1 MTFELT
7 AVPVFRLPEE
17 YRHMGEPSAWA
28 KMTRPGQSM
37 HSFLEAAFFDADG
50 NLWLSD
56 VPYGRIFKVSPEGI
70 GHWPIRSM
78 ENRMPCALR
87 QMGGT
92 LQLIIVM
99 A

>member
-37 HSFLEAAFFDADG
+37 HSFLELSLIQISEPTSQDA
-50 NLWLSD
+50 
-56 VPYGRIFKVSPEGI
+56 
-70 GHWPIRSM
+70 M
-78 ENRMPCALR
+78 
-87 QMGGT
+87 
-92 LQLIIVM
+92 
-99 A
+99 

>member
-1 MTFELT
+1 
-7 AVPVFRLPEE
+7 
-17 YRHMGEPSAWA
+17 
-28 KMTRPGQSM
+28 M

-56 VPYGRIFKVSPEGI
+56 VPYGRIFKVSPEG
-70 GHWPIRSM
+70 HWSLAHQIDGEPHAMRIT
-78 ENRMPCALR
+78 L
-87 QMGGT
+87 MGGT

>member
-56 VPYGRIFKVSPEGI
+56 VPYGRVFKVSPRRALVI
-70 GHWPIRSM
+70 GPSDRWRTACHAHYARWEAHCS
-78 ENRMPCALR
+78 
-87 QMGGT
+87 
-92 LQLIIVM
+92 
-99 A
+99 